1 MAQDFKPGISL
12 AGAVDLEGLKH
23 QTKAEPGQAGGAPA
37 AGGYV
42 IEVTEN
48 NFQAMVESSTTFPIV
63 LLMWVETDD
72 RCFPMARALGD
83 AIDGMNGQLQ
93 LARTDVAKDP
103 AIAQAFGV
111 QGAPALFALIAG
123 RPMPILQGIP
133 TDEELQQI
141 TTHVLPQLVQV
152 AAQAGVTGTAPHIEP
167 AAGADDALPTKTQV
181 PPAHAEAHRL
191 AQEGDYAGAAA
202 AYEQVLEADPSD
214 ELARRERAKALL
226 LARSADADVRAVR
239 QAAADAPD
247 DLEAQRAVAD
257 VDMIGGQIDDAF
269 GRLLD
274 FAAAHRDQMAPVR
287 ERLLEYFLIPDAGD
301 ERVSRARRR
310 LATMM
315 Y

>member
-12 AGAVDLEGLKH
+12 AGAVDLESLKH

-42 IEVTEN
+42 IDVTER

-63 LLMWVETDD
+63 LLLWVETDD

-83 AIDGMNGQLQ
+83 AINGMNGQLQ
-93 LARTDVAKDP
+93 LARIDVAKDP

-123 RPMPILQGIP
+123 RPMPIIEGLP
-133 TDEELQQI
+133 TDDELQQI

-152 AAQAGVTGTAPHIEP
+152 AAQTGVTGTAPYVEP
-167 AAGADDALPTKTQV
+167 AAADDAKPAETQV

-226 LARSADADVRAVR
+226 LARSANADVRAVR
-239 QAAADAPD
+239 KAAADNPD
-247 DLEAQRAVAD
+247 DLDAQLAVAD

-274 FAAAHRDQMAPVR
+274 FAAAHRDQMDPAR
-287 ERLLEYFLIPDAGD
+287 ERMLEYFLIPDAGD
-301 ERVSRARRR
+301 ERVARARRR
-310 LATMM
+310 LATLM

>member
-42 IEVTEN
+42 IDVTES

-93 LARTDVAKDP
+93 LARVDVAKDP

-167 AAGADDALPTKTQV
+167 AAGADDALPAKTQV

-239 QAAADAPD
+239 QAAAGAPD
-247 DLEAQRAVAD
+247 DLEAQLAVAD

-274 FAAAHRDQMAPVR
+274 FAAAHRDQMDPVR